1 MDDRDSENVRKAHGR
16 HSQRA
21 FDANDDDPF
30 RRFERF
36 AVDFVHVV
44 SSEARHNREK
54 KEARRRESSEE
65 RRGREVRSHATFE
78 AVSEMRAYGES
89 KF

>member
-65 RRGREVRSHATFE
+65 RGREVRSHATFE